1 MPIVCVTNL
10 SPPSVRAG
18 TTAAAL
24 AVRLG
29 EPLALYGVVEQEGPS
44 GEGARTLAPWR
55 ERLEAEALRLTGLG
69 ASVYSLRT
77 SQLEEVISDE
87 ECRQARWVVLASE
100 GWLAPHWRRAAVPER
115 LVRRACAPVLV
126 VRNNEGALGEWAQ
139 GRRRLLVMVGVDA
152 WDEGDAAATFLHAL
166 REVGPCDVIAT
177 YVCSPVEERE
187 RLGIHTPVR
196 VELLDPV
203 VRGIQALDPQVEQ
216 VLLRELRER
225 VGEVPGEGKVEL
237 HLESGYGRRSDH
249 LLHVAHERGVDLVVV
264 GTHQRMGLQR
274 WWHGSVS
281 EGVLRQAGQS
291 MVCVPSTQARPR
303 RLSPPRTVLVPVDF
317 SEASLRA
324 LAQARLMVS
333 EGGRVHLLHVHERR
347 LGDPAFADHYGVLPE
362 PPGEHEQVLR
372 RLEALA
378 PMGEQGVRWS
388 VEGVSAADLA
398 LAVCQAAEREGVD
411 LVCVAARESR
421 LGRVAGLARELMERC
436 RRPVLVVPTPLRSGE
451 PRGWAPQEAHDG

>member
-18 TTAAAL
+18 TAAAAL
-24 AVRLG
+24 AVRLS
-29 EPLALYGVVEQEGPS
+29 EPLALYGVAEQQSPGEEGS
-44 GEGARTLAPWR
+44 HTLAPWS
-55 ERLEAEALRLTGLG
+55 ERLEAEAQRLVGLG
-69 ASVYSLRT
+69 ARVHAVRT
-77 SQLEEVISDE
+77 SQLDEVISDE
-87 ECRQARWVVLASE
+87 ECRQAHWVVLASE
-100 GWLAPHWRRAAVPER
+100 GWQPSHWRRAAVPER
-115 LVRRACAPVLV
+115 LVRRACAPVLT
-126 VRNNEGALGEWAQ
+126 VRNNDGALGEWAQ
-139 GRRRLLVMVGVDA
+139 GRRRLLVLVGVDA
-152 WDEGDAAATFLHAL
+152 LDEADAATPFLHAL
-166 REVGPCDVIAT
+166 REVGPCDVIVT

-237 HLESGYGRRSDH
+237 HLEPGYGRRADH
-249 LLHVAHERGVDLVVV
+249 LLHVARERGVDLVVL

-281 EGVLRQAGQS
+281 EGVLRQAEHS
-291 MVCVPSTQARPR
+291 VVCVPPTQARPR
-303 RLSPPRTVLVPVDF
+303 RPSPPRTVLVPVDF

-333 EGGRVHLLHVHERR
+333 EGGRIHLLHVHERR
-347 LGDPAFADHYGVLPE
+347 LGDPAFSDHYGVLPE
-362 PPGEHEQVLR
+362 PPREHGEVLR
-372 RLEALA
+372 RLEELV
-378 PMGEQGVRWS
+378 PLGEQGVRWS
-388 VEGVSAADLA
+388 TEGVSAVDTT

-411 LVCVAARESR
+411 LVCVAAGERR
-421 LGRVAGLARELMERC
+421 LGRVTGLARELMERC
-436 RRPVLVVPTPLRSGE
+436 RRPVLVVPTPLASGE
-451 PRGWAPQEAHDG
+451 PRGWVPPEAHE